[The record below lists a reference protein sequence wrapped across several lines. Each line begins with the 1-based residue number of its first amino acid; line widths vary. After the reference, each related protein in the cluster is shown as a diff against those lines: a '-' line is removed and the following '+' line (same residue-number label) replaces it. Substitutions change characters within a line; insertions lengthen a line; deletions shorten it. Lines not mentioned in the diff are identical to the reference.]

1 MLRIFGRKTFMYQ
14 SFKGGLGGIALAKH
28 GRKSCNQLQRIHM
41 EKKVKVEWQR
51 AIWDRPEKEVPA

>member
-1 MLRIFGRKTFMYQ
+1 MYQ

-28 GRKSCNQLQRIHM
+28 G
-41 EKKVKVEWQR
+41 WQR